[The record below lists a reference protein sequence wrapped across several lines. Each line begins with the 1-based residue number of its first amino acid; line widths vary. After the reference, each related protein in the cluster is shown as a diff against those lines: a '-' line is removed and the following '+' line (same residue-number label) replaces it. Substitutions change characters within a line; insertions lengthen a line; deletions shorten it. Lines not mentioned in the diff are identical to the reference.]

1 MKTRLLPCLLAL
13 VLALGIIP
21 AARAADM
28 PYVDVPE
35 GNWAYEEIRQVTQSG
50 LFNGVDGIHFGLK
63 EPMTRA
69 QFVAALVRL
78 FGWEAVAPE
87 TPTFSDCAEPQRWY
101 YSAVETAYANGALPA
116 YSATFRPTDPITRE
130 EMATMLVRALG
141 FTSLAGR
148 LSVSQ
153 LPFDD
158 VTTNRGYIA
167 VAYVL
172 GLINGYD
179 GGKFRPDE
187 AATREQAAVILARL
201 YGRYHATSYLA
212 GDGYT
217 PLRVDHPEASVE
229 TPVPTTPVEP
239 FQDLYDTLK
248 AWQAA
253 GTDMSTVAV
262 VLTGGGVATTTQGS
276 RIVSTEEI
284 SRAEV
289 EDYLERT
296 NTKVYYAEGDQCAY
310 LVSNANGR
318 TVTVWY
324 NDEAAM
330 EAKLLLCRLFGVDH
344 YILEDQD

>member
-1 MKTRLLPCLLAL
+1 MKRRICAAVLTALLLLCAAPLSPTARAFSDTEGHWAQADIDKARSYGLMEGYPDGRFGIGVNITRAEFVTILCRMFDWET
-13 VLALGIIP
+13 VSP
-21 AARAADM
+21 AA
-28 PYVDVPE
+28 PSY
-35 GNWAYEEIRQVTQSG
+35 I
-50 LFNGVDGIHFGLK
+50 
-63 EPMTRA
+63 
-69 QFVAALVRL
+69 
-78 FGWEAVAPE
+78 
-87 TPTFSDCAEPQRWY
+87 DCGTGQWY
-101 YSAVETAYANGALPA
+101 YAAVETARAHDVMDGAGA
-116 YSATFRPTDPITRE
+116 FRPLDYISRE
-130 EMATMLVRALG
+130 EMAVMLVRALG
-141 FTSLAGR
+141 YGTLAGD
-148 LSVSQ
+148 LSALS

-167 VAYVL
+167 VAYDL

-262 VLTGGGVATTTQGS
+262 VLTDGGVATTTQGS